1 MRTFLKDQNQLLSF
15 TNNFNFLAIVITIP
29 FNFSITSL
37 SLENIAESMK
47 ISNSF
52 EKYKSPQNY
61 YM

>member
-29 FNFSITSL
+29 FNFSIASL

-52 EKYKSPQNY
+52 EK
-61 YM
+61 